1 MYSDDR
7 SATMRQAFDA
17 MTALK
22 GLTLPPDRV
31 ETIYEGFVGLQAM
44 VADLRRPRTAT
55 AEPAGIFVPDTI
67 SRSAAP

>member
-1 MYSDDR
+1 MSTDDR
-7 SATMRQAFDA
+7 SATMRQAFEA
-17 MTALK
+17 MTALN

-44 VADLRRPRTAT
+44 TADLRRPRTAA

-67 SRSAAP
+67 TRSTTP